1 MLKTQ
6 LDIIFLANPLLWDI
20 ESRPDIKPALNLLY
34 LASYINSKGLRAEI
48 IDAGCKNIA
57 LHDAAEMAAARTPRF
72 LGVAFY
78 QGSSESVLS
87 LCAEVKKIA
96 PSITIIGGG
105 PLMTASAGKIMG
117 SDAVDIG
124 VIGEGELSLFKILTA
139 AHGIYDNI
147 DGIAYKKAGRVFLN
161 AKHEYIENLDELPF
175 LDYSLIDMEPY
186 FKLQKDLAVPRSV
199 FMTTSRGCAYR
210 CTYCASPF
218 LWPGKVRR
226 HSVKRIIDEIKF
238 QTQIFGKINIGFLDD
253 SFFADR
259 KWVLEFFEEI
269 EKIGANYSCI
279 GRADHLDE
287 EKIKRLAET
296 GCNFV
301 SMGVETGSRAKQIE
315 LKKFLDLDTVMKN
328 VALFHKYNIYCRCF
342 FMIGF
347 PDETLEEMAE
357 TINFAVELKKNN
369 MRDCTFFVTNL
380 YAGTEMSKRFEDSLW
395 KTQIYHDGEKPA
407 SRISKPAAPKDFSDE
422 KFSRYSSVPAVNINP
437 YLNNMQLVEL
447 VKTAYRKI
455 NAMEYI
461 SAAEIAAFRSPA
473 VNSGGDIG

>member
-1 MLKTQ
+1 MSEINC
-6 LDIIFLANPLLWDI
+6 DIVFLANPLAWDA

-48 IDAGCKNIA
+48 IDASCENIGLNA
-57 LHDAAEMAAARTPRF
+57 AAEMVAARNPKF

-78 QGSSESVLS
+78 QGSNESVLN

-105 PLMTASAGKIMG
+105 PLMTASAEKILEFD
-117 SDAVDIG
+117 SVDIG
-124 VIGEGELSLFKILTA
+124 VIGEGEITLFKILTSPPDK
-139 AHGIYDNI
+139 YDEI
-147 DGIAYKKAGRVFLN
+147 DGLAYKKDGRIFWN
-161 AKHEYIENLDELPF
+161 ARHEYIQNLDELPF
-175 LDYSLIDMEPY
+175 LDYSLIDMNPY
-186 FKLQKDLAVPRSV
+186 FELQKALSVPRSV

-226 HSVKRIIDEIKF
+226 HSVKRVIAEIKF
-238 QTQIFGKINIGFLDD
+238 QREKFGKINIGFLDD

-259 KWVLEFFEEI
+259 NWVLEFFDEI
-269 EKIGANYSCI
+269 AKVDVNYSCI

-301 SMGVETGSRAKQIE
+301 SMGVETGSREKQKE
-315 LKKFLDLDTVMKN
+315 LKKFLDLDTVTRN
-328 VALFHKYNIYCRCF
+328 VSLFDKYNIYCRCF

-347 PDETLEEMAE
+347 PDETFEEMAE
-357 TINFAVELKKNN
+357 TINFAVDLKKNK

-380 YAGTEMSKRFEDSLW
+380 YAGTEMSKRFEDKLW
-395 KTQIYHDGEKPA
+395 KTQIYFDREKT
-407 SRISKPAAPKDFSDE
+407 APGSLVSVVKKDFSDE

-437 YLNNMQLVEL
+437 YLNNVQLVEL

-455 NAMEYI
+455 NALEYI
-461 SAAEIAAFRSPA
+461 SPDEIEAFREVKSL
-473 VNSGGDIG
+473 

>member
-1 MLKTQ
+1 MTTRP
-6 LDIIFLANPLLWDI
+6 DIVFLANPLSWDN

-48 IDAGCKNIA
+48 IDASCENIG
-57 LHDAAEMAAARTPRF
+57 LNTAAEMAAAREPRF
-72 LGVAFY
+72 LGAAFY
-78 QGSSESVLS
+78 QGSSGSVLS

-96 PSITIIGGG
+96 PSITTIGGG
-105 PLMTASAGKIMG
+105 PLMTASAVKIME

-124 VIGEGELSLFKILTA
+124 VIGEGEESLFKILTNPPDK
-139 AHGIYDNI
+139 YSEI
-147 DGIAYKKAGRVFLN
+147 DGIAYKKNGEIFLN
-161 AKHEYIENLDELPF
+161 AKTRYIQDLDELPF

-186 FKLQKDLAVPRSV
+186 FKLQKELSVPRSI

-218 LWPGKVRR
+218 LWPGKVSRQ
-226 HSVKRIIDEIKF
+226 SVGRIIDEIKF
-238 QTQIFGKINIGFLDD
+238 QTERFGKINIGFLDD

-259 KWVLEFFEEI
+259 KWVLEFFDEI
-269 EKIGANYSCI
+269 EKVGTNYSCI

-287 EKIKRLAET
+287 EKINRLAET

-301 SMGVETGSRAKQIE
+301 SMGVETGSRAKQKE
-315 LKKFLDLDTVMKN
+315 LKKFLNLDTVMQN

-347 PDETLEEMAE
+347 PDETVEEMAE

-380 YAGTEMSKRFEDSLW
+380 YAGTEMSKRFEDELW
-395 KTQIYHDGEKPA
+395 KTEIYHGKEKT
-407 SRISKPAAPKDFSDE
+407 AAGDLKTAARKDFSDE

-437 YLNNMQLVEL
+437 YLNNTQLVEL

-455 NAMEYI
+455 NAMQYI
-461 SAAEIAAFRSPA
+461 SAAEIEAFRTIAS
-473 VNSGGDIG
+473 